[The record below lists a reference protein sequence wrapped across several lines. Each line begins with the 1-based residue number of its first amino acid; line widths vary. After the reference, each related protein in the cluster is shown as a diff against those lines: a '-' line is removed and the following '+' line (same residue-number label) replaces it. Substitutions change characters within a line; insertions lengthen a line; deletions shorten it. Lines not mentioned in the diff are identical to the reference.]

1 MFLSKYPL
9 QRQALASVSSVTL
22 LRVGKTSNASSN
34 ITRFNSALRLQS
46 KFKKLLFF
54 SKWAAGRSQTGKITV
69 FTKGSRKLK
78 VRPVFVNYSFRDSA
92 LFIIGGLNY
101 VTTSNKV
108 TMLTFSSSGRV
119 SYIPFS
125 VSYHLFMAF
134 KLNSLL
140 GNTTNRRRRSF
151 STLPSFR
158 EIYVSNYLLLQQK
171 KSLPVSSLEL
181 IPLSGIKYTRSMG
194 TKSFIKK
201 MDTRTGLSLVV
212 LSSGLRKIFSI
223 YSLATA
229 GPSML
234 PILKKAQ
241 RNTRFGFY
249 SGLGKKPKVRGVAKN
264 PIDHP
269 HGGKKKSV
277 KYPRTPWGKTT
288 KFK

>member
-1 MFLSKYPL
+1 M
-9 QRQALASVSSVTL
+9 
-22 LRVGKTSNASSN
+22 
-34 ITRFNSALRLQS
+34 
-46 KFKKLLFF
+46 
-54 SKWAAGRSQTGKITV
+54 
-69 FTKGSRKLK
+69 
-78 VRPVFVNYSFRDSA
+78 RPVFVNYSFRDSA

-277 KYPRTPWGKTT
+277 KYPRTP
-288 KFK
+288 

>member
-9 QRQALASVSSVTL
+9 QRQSLNTVSHVALS
-22 LRVGKTSNASSN
+22 RVGKTSNASAN
-34 ITRFNSALRLQS
+34 ITHFKTALCLQS

-54 SKWAAGRSQTGKITV
+54 SKWAAGRSGTGRITV
-69 FTKGSRKLK
+69 FTKGSRKRKL
-78 VRPVFVNYSFRDSA
+78 RPAFVNYAFKSSA
-92 LFIIGGLNY
+92 LFVVGGLNY

-108 TMLTFSSSGRV
+108 TLLVFSSSGLV

-125 VSYHLFMAF
+125 PSYYLFMVF
-134 KLNSLL
+134 RLNSLL
-140 GNTTNRRRRSF
+140 SSANSLKKRAFNMT
-151 STLPSFR
+151 PSFKDL
-158 EIYVSNYLLLQQK
+158 YTTNYLLLQQK
-171 KSLPVSSLEL
+171 KSLPVSLLEL
-181 IPLSGIKYTRSMG
+181 TPLSGVKYTRSMG
-194 TKSFIKK
+194 TRAFIKK
-201 MDTRTGLSLVV
+201 LDTRTGLSLVV

-223 YSLATA
+223 YSLATG

-241 RNTRFGFY
+241 RNTKFGFY
-249 SGLGKKPKVRGVAKN
+249 TGFGKKPKVRGVAKN

-277 KYPRTPWGKTT
+277 KYQRTPWGKTT

>member
-1 MFLSKYPL
+1 M
-9 QRQALASVSSVTL
+9 
-22 LRVGKTSNASSN
+22 
-34 ITRFNSALRLQS
+34 
-46 KFKKLLFF
+46 
-54 SKWAAGRSQTGKITV
+54 
-69 FTKGSRKLK
+69 
-78 VRPVFVNYSFRDSA
+78 RPVFVNYSFRDSA

-125 VSYHLFMAF
+125 ASYHLFMAF

-140 GNTTNRRRRSF
+140 GNTANRRRRSF

-277 KYPRTPWGKTT
+277 KYPRTP
-288 KFK
+288 